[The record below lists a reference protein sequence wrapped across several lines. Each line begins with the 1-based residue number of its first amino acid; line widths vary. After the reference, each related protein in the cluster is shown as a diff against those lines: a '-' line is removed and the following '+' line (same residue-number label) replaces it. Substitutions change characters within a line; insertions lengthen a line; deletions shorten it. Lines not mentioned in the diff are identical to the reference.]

1 MVEKFITAGD
11 TPVHVCDSEKG
22 DRCAV
27 LLHGY
32 LESMLVWDDFVPYLY
47 KQVRVITLDL
57 PGHGISVVKGPV
69 HTMEYLADVVKDTL
83 DALGIAR
90 CTLVGHSMG
99 GYVALAFCEKYPE
112 RLDGVVLIKVGDSYW
127 AFEESAQMMR
137 DRIGIGDGEAV
148 EISGTTKDSIADMAG
163 RLGFRLAVGSTADRD
178 IKEIGGDGPSDKDLD
193 KMARQR
199 AREEPPKTRQKKMSQ
214 LDQSISDW
222 LETKNRDDIEEFKAG
237 VRHVHARIQAEIAEE
252 NDALRQV
259 VGYFSG
265 KTGGIGRMVAAIRR
279 AGDPDKIPAFD
290 EVVEFAHRR
299 YPHLLKPP
307 TGESG
312 WSPEEGLFQRI
323 KEGTRKPPPQNSDET
338 FRLVGNLFRNGWS
351 PEYEWNDVPYRYSLA
366 KAKRWRKLLYKADR
380 SRAMRREPE
389 RRAKRG

>member
-112 RLDGVVLIKVGDSYW
+112 RLDGVVL
-127 AFEESAQMMR
+127 
-137 DRIGIGDGEAV
+137 
-148 EISGTTKDSIADMAG
+148 
-163 RLGFRLAVGSTADRD
+163 
-178 IKEIGGDGPSDKDLD
+178 
-193 KMARQR
+193 
-199 AREEPPKTRQKKMSQ
+199 
-214 LDQSISDW
+214 
-222 LETKNRDDIEEFKAG
+222 
-237 VRHVHARIQAEIAEE
+237 
-252 NDALRQV
+252 
-259 VGYFSG
+259 
-265 KTGGIGRMVAAIRR
+265 
-279 AGDPDKIPAFD
+279 
-290 EVVEFAHRR
+290 
-299 YPHLLKPP
+299 
-307 TGESG
+307 
-312 WSPEEGLFQRI
+312 
-323 KEGTRKPPPQNSDET
+323 
-338 FRLVGNLFRNGWS
+338 
-351 PEYEWNDVPYRYSLA
+351 SLIHI
-366 KAKRWRKLLYKADR
+366 
-380 SRAMRREPE
+380 
-389 RRAKRG
+389 